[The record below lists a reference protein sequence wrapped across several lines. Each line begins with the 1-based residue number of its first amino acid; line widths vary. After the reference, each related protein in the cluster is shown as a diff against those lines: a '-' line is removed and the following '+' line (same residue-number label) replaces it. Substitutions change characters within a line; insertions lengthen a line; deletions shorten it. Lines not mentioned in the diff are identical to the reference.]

1 MMRLDEIK
9 KLEEQY
15 IVPTYTRGDVVFE
28 RGAGVYLYDI
38 GGKEYLDFISG
49 IGTAPLGHSNPVV
62 VEAVA
67 TQCRKIINVSNL
79 FYTEPQL
86 ELAEKL
92 VKLAGMDGKVF
103 FSNSGAEAVEAA
115 IKLARKYTGKSGIIA
130 AKGGF
135 HGRTLGALSATWKE
149 KFRLPF
155 EPLVPGFKH
164 ISYDSLD
171 QLEAAIDENTAA
183 FIVEPIQG
191 EAGIIIP
198 TDGYIKE
205 VRRICQ
211 MRGILLIIDEI
222 QSGLGRTGKF
232 FAYQHEHILPDIV
245 VLAKGLA
252 NGIPI
257 GATIARS
264 EIASAIQRGEHGSTF
279 GGNSLSAY
287 VACKVVDYILQNKLI
302 GEADRMG
309 NYFIEKLKK
318 LAEQHSS
325 IKEIRGKGLM
335 VAIDVQDGAK
345 DIVQRALQKGLV
357 INNTSEYTLRFLPP
371 LIIKKEEIDKC
382 ISILEELID

>member
-1 MMRLDEIK
+1 MRLDEIK

-325 IKEIRGKGLM
+325 IKEIRGKGLI